1 MSGAKLIKKHELD
14 MGSVIKNGKERT
26 NYIIAVKL
34 LCIAILSLLF
44 VNGQSVIASEKT
56 WVIVIDAGHGGKD
69 PGAIGSIS
77 KEKNINLAIALK
89 TGEYLEQNLKNVRVL
104 YTRKTDVFMELRDRP
119 EFANKNK
126 ADLFIS
132 IHSNWISKSSIKGT
146 ETWIMG
152 PAQDDENLE
161 VAMKENE
168 VILLE
173 DDFSTKY
180 EGFDPKSPESY
191 IMFTVMQNTFKKQS
205 TWLASNIQSQ
215 FKNRAGRVDR
225 GVKQAGFWVLYM
237 TTMPSVL
244 IETGF
249 ITNSEEEK
257 FLVSK
262 EGQDYI
268 ASAIFRAARDYIN
281 EIDKKSQI
289 STSADADTTVATDTS
304 EAENIPVADELR
316 FMIQITSSTEKK
328 ELKPENF
335 KGIKDVKEISLD
347 SRFRYTTGSFTDYF
361 EAVEYRKK
369 ITTLYPDAFVIAVKN
384 DKVLPLQEALNS
396 KQ

>member
-1 MSGAKLIKKHELD
+1 
-14 MGSVIKNGKERT
+14 MGSLIKNGKERT
-26 NYIIAVKL
+26 KYIYVLKL
-34 LCIAILSLLF
+34 LYIAILSLLF
-44 VNGQSVIASEKT
+44 VNGQTMIASEKT

-89 TGEYLEQNLKNVRVL
+89 TGEYLEQNLKNVKVL

-119 EFANKNK
+119 DFANKNK

-132 IHSNWISKSSIKGT
+132 IHSNWISKSTIKGT

-215 FKNRAGRVDR
+215 FKNRAGRIDR

-289 STSADADTTVATDTS
+289 STSVDADTTVVTDSSDS
-304 EAENIPVADELR
+304 ESIPVSDELR

-335 KGIKDVKEISLD
+335 KGIKDVKEISAD
-347 SRFRYTTGSFTDYF
+347 SRFRYTTGSFTDYS

-369 ITTLYPDAFVIAVKN
+369 ITAVYPDAFVIAVKN
-384 DKVLPLQEALNS
+384 DKVLPLQEALNP

>member
-14 MGSVIKNGKERT
+14 MGSEIINDKERT
-26 NYIIAVKL
+26 NNIYVLKL
-34 LCIAILSLLF
+34 LAVVFLSLLLS
-44 VNGQSVIASEKT
+44 GWQTSIASEKT
-56 WVIVIDAGHGGKD
+56 WIIVIDAGHGGKD

-77 KEKNINLAIALK
+77 REKNINLAIALK
-89 TGEYLEQNLKNVRVL
+89 TGEYLEQNIKNVKVL

-119 EFANKNK
+119 QFANKNN

-132 IHSNWISKSSIKGT
+132 IHSNWISKNTIKGA

-152 PAQDDENLE
+152 PAQDEQNLE

-191 IMFTVMQNTFKKQS
+191 IMFTVMQNTFREQS
-205 TWLASNIQSQ
+205 TLLASSIQSQ
-215 FKNRAGRVDR
+215 LKNRAGRIDR

-244 IETGF
+244 VETGF
-249 ITNSEEEK
+249 ITNKDEEK
-257 FLVSK
+257 YLVSK

-268 ASAIFRAARDYIN
+268 ASAIYRATRDYIN
-281 EIDKKSQI
+281 EIDKRTNI
-289 STSADADTTVATDTS
+289 STSNEKEQVLEPDSSIT
-304 EAENIPVADELR
+304 ENNPVDDELK
-316 FMIQITSSTEKK
+316 FMIQIATSTEKK
-328 ELKPENF
+328 ALVPENF
-335 KGIKDVKEISLD
+335 KGIKEVIELSSQNL
-347 SRFRYTTGSFTDYF
+347 FRYATGSFVNYSQ
-361 EAVEYRKK
+361 AAEYRKK
-369 ITTLYPDAFVIAVKN
+369 LEVIYPDAFVIAVKN
-384 DKVLPLQEALNS
+384 NKILPLQDALNS
-396 KQ
+396 K